1 MILNP
6 IKPMQTIDIDQAQ
19 TQISQLLQAAI
30 NGEEII
36 ITRDNLAV
44 LKLSPISSTP
54 KYRQRGSAKGQIQFA
69 PDFDEPLE
77 DFQEYM
83 E

>member
-1 MILNP
+1 
-6 IKPMQTIDIDQAQ
+6 MQTIDIDQAQ

-44 LKLSPISSTP
+44 LKLSPINTSP
-54 KYRQRGSAKGQIQFA
+54 KYRHRGSAKGQIQFA

-77 DFQEYM
+77 DFREYM

>member
-1 MILNP
+1 M
-6 IKPMQTIDIDQAQ
+6 KTIDINQAQ
-19 TQISQLLQAAI
+19 NQISQLMQAAI

-36 ITRDNLAV
+36 ITRDNLAI
-44 LKLSPISSTP
+44 LKLSSISSTP

-77 DFQEYM
+77 EFREYM

>member
-1 MILNP
+1 M
-6 IKPMQTIDIDQAQ
+6 KTIDIDQAQ
-19 TQISQLLQAAI
+19 SQISQLLQAAI

-44 LKLSPISSTP
+44 LKLSPISSPP
-54 KYRQRGSAKGQIQFA
+54 KYRHRGSAKGQIQFA

>member
-1 MILNP
+1 
-6 IKPMQTIDIDQAQ
+6 MQTIDIDQAQ